1 MMMACPPLAVDPR
14 VAALLGSTN
23 RVRTLAPLANAYG
36 PMTAYRVAQL
46 AGIPRTKVYA
56 ELRRLRGA
64 GVVEAR
70 RNRSGRSTW
79 VLLDHDM
86 ALYLRKKIRIAWSG
100 DLAAAAVRR
109 AGRERDVLAR
119 SGTSWFDPSKYTPN
133 PVVAARYAREIER
146 PEGKGEFVGMPSGR
160 VSRKRR

>member
-1 MMMACPPLAVDPR
+1 MPRSPLPVDPQ
-14 VAALLGSTN
+14 VAALLGSTT

-56 ELRRLRGA
+56 ELRRLQEAGA
-64 GVVEAR
+64 VEAR
-70 RNRSGRSTW
+70 RSRSGRSTW
-79 VLLDHDM
+79 VLLDRDM

-100 DLAAAAVRR
+100 DLAAAAARR
-109 AGRERDVLAR
+109 AGRGRDAIAR
-119 SGTSWFDPSKYTPN
+119 TGTSWFDPSKYTRD

-146 PEGKGEFVGMPSGR
+146 PEGKGEIAGMTLGR